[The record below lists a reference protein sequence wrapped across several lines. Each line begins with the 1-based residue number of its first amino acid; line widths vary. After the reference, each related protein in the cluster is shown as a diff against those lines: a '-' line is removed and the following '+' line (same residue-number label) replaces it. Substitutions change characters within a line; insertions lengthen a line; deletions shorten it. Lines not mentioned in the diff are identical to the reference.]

1 MNSSPASQEDLKK
14 PGGAPVQRIGQIP
27 NVLAAAHA
35 LATTPLF
42 SEKAVFVVTETRS
55 DALLLS
61 KTVPAFGGPSL
72 RTWNDTAFDLSA
84 LHNGSWFAID
94 QQSVEESR
102 LASKAQFEK
111 NTLRLKIGQEIPPQS
126 LKEWLTR
133 YGYEP
138 ETTANAPGRWATRG
152 SIVDV
157 HTTQPIRITYDANTI
172 EGIVTFDLLT
182 GAVSEKH
189 ESIVLPP
196 LNATGRSTILSH
208 LPENALITYLYL
220 DPLEVAEEFNEV
232 VLEPVAVPDRPF
244 HSNAAYKEN
253 RSYHLRVDEL
263 RADAQEAKRII
274 AFTTHEE
281 KLRNLLEDPS
291 GLEPIELNTSVRGF
305 ELPASSERNSLLV
318 LTDFA
323 VGFGEEERKKQ
334 SAKVQEAMIQSLKP
348 GDYVVHMYHGIARF
362 NKMETMHINEMDR
375 EYFVLEFAGTDK
387 IYLPVELAERID
399 KYVGDEKPQLSKL
412 STAQW
417 HEVVR
422 RVKEQTLEM
431 ARELLQLYARRQ
443 VATAPQLI
451 NQEEEAELQARCEY
465 ELTPDQYDALGNI
478 HSDMAKTEP
487 MDRLLCGDVG
497 FGKTE
502 VAIRAAYRAVLNG
515 YQVAVLVPTTVLAQ
529 QHFDT
534 FTQRLGELGVEV
546 AGLSR
551 MVSAKEQK
559 AIIERV
565 KAGTVDVVIGTHRIL
580 SKDMHFKRLGLI
592 VVDEEQKF
600 GVAAKEKLK
609 RLRTNAHVLSMTA
622 TPIPRTLHMSIA
634 GLRDISTI
642 LTPPSERKSVKTTI
656 SPMDPGMITEAIQRE
671 VARGGQAYYIYNRV
685 RGIEFKREKLQELLP
700 EVRFGVAHGQ
710 MSPEELARVMHSF
723 DTGEIDVLLATTIVE
738 NGIDIPSAN
747 TLIVEK
753 ASMFGLSELYQLKGR
768 VGRSDRQGYA
778 YFFYNEDSLQGD
790 VRQRFIALQEAERLG
805 SGFELAMKDMEIRG
819 VGNLLGKQQHGHAVK
834 IGLNLYLRL
843 LNQALRELEGEEIEA
858 ERDIPIDLPLE
869 TRIPETLLPDQEERI
884 LLYQQLANIREIS
897 VLHDKR
903 AKYSADS
910 RFASGT
916 LAGELH
922 PNLAALFD
930 LLEIKL
936 LAAKSSLLSIDTT
949 YPNDVN
955 RLQSTRITINSDEV
969 LQNLSGDWERVPTR
983 DTVDKVRTTIAEL
996 GDNWVEQLKQL
1007 IRNAKP
1013 AEAVKQ
1019 DNTE

>member
-1 MNSSPASQEDLKK
+1 MNDIY
-14 PGGAPVQRIGQIP
+14 RIGQVP
-27 NVLAAAHA
+27 NALAAAH
-35 LATTPLF
+35 LIATSPLF
-42 SEKAVFVVTETRS
+42 SKKAVFVVVENRS

-61 KTVPAFGGPSL
+61 KTVPVFAGKQEIH
-72 RTWNDTAFDLSA
+72 TWNDTAFDIAA
-84 LHNGSWFAID
+84 LHDNQSTVID
-94 QQSVEESR
+94 AQSLEEARLPSR
-102 LASKAQFEK
+102 ANFEK
-111 NTLRLKIGQEIPPQS
+111 QSLALSVGQELPPQS

-138 ETTANAPGRWATRG
+138 ETTSNAPGRWATRG
-152 SIVDV
+152 GTVDI
-157 HTTQPIRITYDANTI
+157 HIGQPIRITFDGDTVERIAS
-172 EGIVTFDLLT
+172 FDLLSGQVLET
-182 GAVSEKH
+182 LDH
-189 ESIVLPP
+189 ILLPP
-196 LNATGRSTILSH
+196 LNSSGRSSVLDH
-208 LPENALITYLYL
+208 LPTDAVLVHLFR
-220 DPLEVAEEFNEV
+220 DPLDVEVEHKQII
-232 VLEPVAVPDRPF
+232 LEPVAVPE
-244 HSNAAYKEN
+244 SNPAAEN
-253 RSYHLRVDEL
+253 AGYRETRSYHLRVDEL
-263 RADAQEAKRII
+263 RKDATNAGAIV
-274 AFTTHEE
+274 ALTTHEE
-281 KLRNLLEDPS
+281 KLRALLE
-291 GLEPIELNTSVRGF
+291 EPGNLTAHELNTTVRGF
-305 ELPASSERNSLLV
+305 EHPDSNLLV
-318 LTDFA
+318 LTDIA

-334 SAKVQEAMIQSLKP
+334 SAKVQQAMIQSLKP

-422 RVKEQTLEM
+422 KVKEQTLEM

-443 VATAPQLI
+443 IATAPQMI
-451 NQEEEAELQARCEY
+451 NQEEESELQARCEY
-465 ELTPDQYDALGNI
+465 ELTPDQYDALGNV
-478 HSDMAKTEP
+478 HSDMAKAEP

-515 YQVAVLVPTTVLAQ
+515 YQVAVLAPTTVLAQ
-529 QHFDT
+529 QHLDT
-534 FTQRLGELGVEV
+534 FIERLSPLGVEI

-551 MVSAKEQK
+551 LISAKDQK
-559 AIIERV
+559 QTVERIG
-565 KAGTVDVVIGTHRIL
+565 AGTADVVIGTHRLL
-580 SKDMHFKRLGLI
+580 SKDIHFKRLGFI
-592 VVDEEQKF
+592 VIDEEQKF

-622 TPIPRTLHMSIA
+622 TPIPRTLHMSVA

-642 LTPPSERKSVKTTI
+642 LTPPNDRKSVKTTI
-656 SPMDPGMITEAIQRE
+656 APMDNNMIVEAIQRE
-671 VARGGQAYYIYNRV
+671 VQRGGQSYYIYNRV

-700 EVRFGVAHGQ
+700 DVRIGVAHGQ

-723 DTGEIDVLLATTIVE
+723 DTGELDVLLATTIVE

-753 ASMFGLSELYQLKGR
+753 ASMFGLSGLYQLKGR

-778 YFFYNEDSLQGD
+778 YFFYTEDSLQGD

-843 LNQALRELEGEEIEA
+843 LNQALRELEGEEIEP

-884 LLYQQLANIREIS
+884 LLYQQLANIRDLS

-903 AKYSADS
+903 AAYTKDS
-910 RFASGT
+910 RFESGT

-922 PNLAALFD
+922 PNLSALFD

-936 LAAKSSLLSIDTT
+936 LAGKSSLLSIETQ

-969 LQNLSGDWERVPTR
+969 IQNLGGEWERVATR
-983 DTVDKVRTTIAEL
+983 DTVDKVRTTVAEL
-996 GDNWVEQLKQL
+996 GDNWVEKLKHL
-1007 IRNAKP
+1007 IRNAKRPEPVETEATKNMPISETAKPTQTENP
-1013 AEAVKQ
+1013 A
-1019 DNTE
+1019 